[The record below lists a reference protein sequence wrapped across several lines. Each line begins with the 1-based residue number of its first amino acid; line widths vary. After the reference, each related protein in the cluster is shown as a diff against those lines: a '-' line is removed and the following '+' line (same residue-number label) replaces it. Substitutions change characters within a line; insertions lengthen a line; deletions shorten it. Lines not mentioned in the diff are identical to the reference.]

1 MRLRLPVGLLLIAVT
16 LSGCGYNRIQELDE
30 RTEELKSNIG
40 VELTNRNS
48 LIPNLVATVQGAAEF
63 ERGTFSEVA
72 QARAGQL
79 MQAQETL
86 QQAVQSGDVDQM
98 AAAEGAVNGQLRTF
112 INVAVEAYP
121 ELRAQQNFM
130 GLQDQLAESE
140 NRISVARR
148 DYNEAVRT
156 YNTYVRQFPQALT
169 ARVIGADRKELYE
182 APAGSEEVPTDEF

>member
-86 QQAVQSGDVDQM
+86 QQAVQSGDVEQM

-121 ELRAQQNFM
+121 QLRAQQNFS
-130 GLQDQLAESE
+130 GPGIRALPLPVPPTPVQRQLNDLLKTRRNLLSGQRTSAEATQDVVTSLFQLAFSAKPVMLD
-140 NRISVARR
+140 NV
-148 DYNEAVRT
+148 
-156 YNTYVRQFPQALT
+156 
-169 ARVIGADRKELYE
+169 
-182 APAGSEEVPTDEF
+182 